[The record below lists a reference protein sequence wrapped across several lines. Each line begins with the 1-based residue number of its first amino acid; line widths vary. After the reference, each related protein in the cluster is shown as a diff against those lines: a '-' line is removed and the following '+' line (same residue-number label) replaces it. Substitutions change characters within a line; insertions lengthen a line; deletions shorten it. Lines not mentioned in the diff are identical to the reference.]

1 MFRAPQNKNRAANMS
16 RPVISITLAVVCLAV
31 LLGAI
36 GHLAISRETSYMQ
49 ECVLEGFAI
58 DGYYRDDKASL
69 ETLAFHE
76 EDNHRWQLVGK
87 GGSCVDGRFERMD
100 DPNIL
105 ILKKE
110 NSEKFGT
117 VHVSYISRRRDQ
129 GWLYLFRDTKVTRFN
144 LVSTNP
150 AFMVES
156 GDVDV
161 ES

>member
-1 MFRAPQNKNRAANMS
+1 MGRRT
-16 RPVISITLAVVCLAV
+16 ISITLAVVCLVV

-36 GHLAISRETSYMQ
+36 GQFAISRETSYMQ
-49 ECVLEGFAI
+49 ECVSEGFAI
-58 DGYYRDDKASL
+58 DGYYRDDKTSL
-69 ETLAFHE
+69 ETLAFLE

-87 GGSCVDGRFERMD
+87 GGNCVDGQFERMD

-105 ILKKE
+105 VLKNE
-110 NSEKFGT
+110 NGEKFGT
-117 VHVSYISRRRDQ
+117 VHVAYISRRRDQ

-144 LVSTNP
+144 LASADP
-150 AFMVES
+150 AFIVES